1 MEKLRMIDGIRLSP
15 HTEEFMGREE
25 RARMALSTFL
35 TKEGV
40 YKLLDMGYTK
50 APASTKHHGAY
61 IGGLFD
67 HCWYMS
73 RILGILTENLNLVW
87 GRKDSPVVIS
97 YMHDLCKIDAYK
109 CVPDGDS
116 VRFEH
121 NEYDVFKGFEG
132 HGNKSIQIL
141 DQLNLFE
148 MTEEERNCIRYHMGA
163 YDTADI
169 EIMSSIAKKYPNLYF
184 VQLAD
189 CIASQI
195 MGV

>member
-1 MEKLRMIDGIRLSP
+1 MEKLRMIDGIRLSE
-15 HTEEFMGREE
+15 HTDKFMDRDE
-25 RARMALSTFL
+25 RARMALSSFL
-35 TKEGV
+35 TKEKV
-40 YKLLDMGYTK
+40 HMLIDMGYTK
-50 APASTKHHGAY
+50 APASTKHHGDY

-67 HCWYMS
+67 HSWYMT
-73 RILGILTENLNLVW
+73 RILNILTENLNLVW
-87 GRKDSPVVIS
+87 GRKDSPAVIG

-116 VRFEH
+116 VMFVH
-121 NEYDVFKGFEG
+121 NEQDIFKQFEG
-132 HGNKSIQIL
+132 HGNKSVQIL
-141 DQLNLFE
+141 NQLNLLE
-148 MTEEERNCIRYHMGA
+148 LTEEERNCIRYHMGA

-169 EIMSSIAKKYPNLYF
+169 QIMSSIAKKFPNLYF